1 MTAEELLEKVKIGL
15 NITGTYQDETLKT
28 YINDVKA
35 FLLDAGVSDAVVN
48 SPEAVG
54 VIIRGVSDLW
64 NYDNIF
70 HRFAGLREHR
80 PQREF

>member
-35 FLLDAGVSDAVVN
+35 FCWMLAFRMRS
-48 SPEAVG
+48 
-54 VIIRGVSDLW
+54 
-64 NYDNIF
+64 
-70 HRFAGLREHR
+70 
-80 PQREF
+80 

>member
-35 FLLDAGVSDAVVN
+35 FLLDAGVADAVVN

-54 VIIRGVSDLW
+54 VIIRGVSDL
-64 NYDNIF
+64 
-70 HRFAGLREHR
+70 
-80 PQREF
+80 

>member
-48 SPEAVG
+48 SPEG
-54 VIIRGVSDLW
+54 CRCDYPW
-64 NYDNIF
+64 
-70 HRFAGLREHR
+70 RF
-80 PQREF
+80 